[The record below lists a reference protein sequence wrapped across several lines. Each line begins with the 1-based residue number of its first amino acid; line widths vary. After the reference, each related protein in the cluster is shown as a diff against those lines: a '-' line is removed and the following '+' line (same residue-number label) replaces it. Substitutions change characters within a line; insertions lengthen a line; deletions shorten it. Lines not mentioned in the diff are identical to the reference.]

1 MRIHHA
7 ATAAL
12 LTAVLSGAVITQTAG
27 EGQAADDMFIAE
39 QQPGQVLGSNLLE
52 TVVIDT
58 EGNELGLI
66 EDIIVDQEG
75 RLVAILVG
83 VGGFLGVGEKSV
95 AIDTSAVRVDT
106 KDDPEVVDE
115 PTGATEPHETPSRA
129 EWVWWSTGDV
139 RRIIVDATR
148 DELAEAPAYTSE
160 DAG

>member
-1 MRIHHA
+1 MRFHQA

-12 LTAVLSGAVITQTAG
+12 LTAILSGSALAQTAG
-27 EGQAADDMFIAE
+27 DGQAADDIFIAE

-66 EDIIVDQEG
+66 EDIVVDQEG

-83 VGGFLGVGEKSV
+83 VGGFLGIGEKSV
-95 AIDTSAVRVDT
+95 AIDTEAVRVDT
-106 KDDPEVVDE
+106 TDDPEVVGE

-129 EWVWWSTGDV
+129 EWVWWSAGEV

-148 DELAEAPAYTSE
+148 EELADAPAFGSD
-160 DAG
+160 DAS